1 MKIGSLYGLGIIVAG
16 LAILAFSSLFV
27 VYPYQQVLVLQ
38 FGDIKRSITEPGLN
52 VKIPFIQQ
60 DVAIDKRI
68 LNLDTPPQEVIA
80 SDQKRLVVDA
90 FSRYKITDPVKFY
103 QTVNNIPQGEVR
115 LSTFL
120 NSVMRAEI
128 GKDSFI
134 AVVRDKR
141 DEVMARIR
149 AQMDV
154 QARDIGIEIVD
165 VRIRRADLPVQN
177 QNAVFSRMQTER
189 QRQATELRAQ
199 GEEAARR
206 IRSRADRQVTVL
218 LAEAKRDAE
227 ITRGDGDAESN
238 RIFAN
243 AYSQDPEFFE
253 FYRSMQAY
261 REALKKNDTTLV
273 LSPDSDF
280 FRFFRESS
288 GDAPASSGSN
298 TPVTA
303 RPQ

>member
-1 MKIGSLYGLGIIVAG
+1 MKTGTLYGLGILVA
-16 LAILAFSSLFV
+16 AFAVLAFASLFV

-60 DVAIDKRI
+60 AVPIDKRI

-90 FSRYKITDPVKFY
+90 FSRYQIVDPVKFY

-120 NSVMRAEI
+120 NSVLRAEI

-141 DEVMARIR
+141 EEVMERILV
-149 AQMDV
+149 QMDV
-154 QARDIGIEIVD
+154 QARDIGIQIVD

-206 IRSRADRQVTVL
+206 ITSRADRQVTVL
-218 LAEAKRDAE
+218 LAEAKRDSE
-227 ITRGDGDAESN
+227 IIRGDGDAESN

-243 AYSQDPEFFE
+243 AYSQDADFFE

-261 REALKKNDTTLV
+261 REALQKNDTTLV
-273 LSPDSDF
+273 LTPDSDF
-280 FRFFRESS
+280 FRFFRES
-288 GDAPASSGSN
+288 GGAVPSS
-298 TPVTA
+298 A
-303 RPQ
+303 AQ